1 MKRTGSVSETSRSKS
16 RSARWPRFVLCVE
29 NSGNEV
35 SLEVG
40 KVYRQIK
47 GHKNDMENW
56 IRVIDESG
64 EDYLFP
70 ARRFVPVDLPAK
82 AKRVIASASAG

>member
-1 MKRTGSVSETSRSKS
+1 MRANQRHI
-16 RSARWPRFVLCVE
+16 RFAICLTAKP
-29 NSGNEV
+29 GDD
-35 SLEVG
+35 LEVG